1 MDASKRRSERLACD
15 RCHGQKLRCTRASGH
30 TKACQRCV
38 KAGEKCTYSPPLRLG
53 RPINKP
59 SQPQPLPHNDN
70 SPDSQSS
77 LTSTSEP
84 THGSVDH
91 FDDSLAS
98 HTSPSM
104 SGIEGLDRRI
114 TDLLYP
120 DLQSTP
126 NSSPVSSTVVALSGC
141 DSATLATP
149 SHETDM
155 FDDAFLDS
163 SFLSSDFGQLKETS
177 TTTVGDSRVV
187 DQGQQ
192 QQPFAHCN
200 LDDLSVYP
208 ANNPRSAPN
217 AAQPSSGSSST
228 QIHLLRLL
236 SRLQDTPLLCLIEE
250 PGGFAQAIEE
260 TAKVSN
266 ILLDIM
272 ESLIGPML
280 ASPSTDAQCG
290 CKKAMYTCSHA
301 AAQVKDAA
309 NTNIT
314 VFLTIVTCYVQILQ
328 NIQTL
333 STKLCEIVRSND
345 PGRTLRNLACI
356 QIGSCG
362 TSLATPAIQAS
373 MIAQLLSQ
381 LLGEIQK
388 KVAQLSCVTMGYPLH
403 MQIRRGP
410 GSSSFTDIISHVNRN
425 IVNIDAQVNSEL
437 SDILQNC

>member
-1 MDASKRRSERLACD
+1 MDAAKRRSERLACD

-30 TKACQRCV
+30 SKACQRCV

-53 RPINKP
+53 RPINKT
-59 SQPQPLPHNDN
+59 SQTHTQPHNEN
-70 SPDSQSS
+70 SPGSQSS
-77 LTSTSEP
+77 LTSASEP

-91 FDDSLAS
+91 FDVSLAS

-104 SGIEGLDRRI
+104 SGMEGLDRRI

-126 NSSPVSSTVVALSGC
+126 NSSPVSSTVVVSSGC

-149 SHETDM
+149 CHEADM

-163 SFLSSDFGQLKETS
+163 GFFSSDFGQLKET
-177 TTTVGDSRVV
+177 TVGDSSVV
-187 DQGQQ
+187 DQS
-192 QQPFAHCN
+192 QQPQPFTHCN
-200 LDDLSVYP
+200 LDDLVVYP
-208 ANNPRSAPN
+208 ASNPRSSPN
-217 AAQPSSGSSST
+217 PAQLSSGSSST

-266 ILLDIM
+266 ILLDII

-290 CKKAMYTCSHA
+290 CKKTMYTCSHA

-328 NIQTL
+328 NIQAL
-333 STKLCEIVRSND
+333 STRLCEIVRSND
-345 PGRTLRNLACI
+345 PERTLRNLACI

-381 LLGEIQK
+381 LLREIQR

-410 GSSSFTDIISHVNRN
+410 GSSSFTDIISHVNSD

>member
-1 MDASKRRSERLACD
+1 MDAAKRRSERLACD

-30 TKACQRCV
+30 SKACQRCV

-53 RPINKP
+53 RPINKT
-59 SQPQPLPHNDN
+59 SQTHTQPHNEN
-70 SPDSQSS
+70 SPESQSS
-77 LTSTSEP
+77 LTSASEP

-91 FDDSLAS
+91 FDVSLAS

-104 SGIEGLDRRI
+104 SGMEGLDRRI

-120 DLQSTP
+120 DLQTTP
-126 NSSPVSSTVVALSGC
+126 NSSPVSSTVVVSSGC

-149 SHETDM
+149 CHEADM

-163 SFLSSDFGQLKETS
+163 GFFSSDFGQLKEAS
-177 TTTVGDSRVV
+177 TTTVGDSSVV
-187 DQGQQ
+187 DQSQH
-192 QQPFAHCN
+192 QQPFTHCN

-208 ANNPRSAPN
+208 ANNPRSSPN
-217 AAQPSSGSSST
+217 PTQPGSGSSST

-266 ILLDIM
+266 ILLDIID
-272 ESLIGPML
+272 SLIGPML

-290 CKKAMYTCSHA
+290 CKKTMYTCSHA

-328 NIQTL
+328 NIQAL
-333 STKLCEIVRSND
+333 STRLCEIVRSND
-345 PGRTLRNLACI
+345 PERTLRNLACI

-381 LLGEIQK
+381 LLREIQK
-388 KVAQLSCVTMGYPLH
+388 KVAQLSGVTMGYPLH

-410 GSSSFTDIISHVNRN
+410 GSSSFTDIISHVNSD